1 MNYMILNIVLFQL
14 GWFAC
19 VLSAASNQ
27 PMLGA
32 IAAVIII
39 SIHLFISKQ
48 YKEEL
53 RIIAIAMVIGL
64 VWDSLIV
71 SMGWITYQSGMVFS
85 FLAPYWIVLMWALF
99 ATTLNFSMSW
109 LKGKVLLAAIF
120 GAVAGPLAYYA
131 GVKLGAVEF
140 NNVMNSLISL
150 SIGWAIFTPLLLKI
164 SKGNLSPA
172 RNLNGEVKGEVI

>member
-1 MNYMILNIVLFQL
+1 MKNIVLNIILFQL

-27 PMLGA
+27 PLIGA
-32 IAAVIII
+32 VVAVAII
-39 SIHLFISKQ
+39 SIHLFISQQ

-53 RIIAIAMVIGL
+53 RIITIAMLIGL

-71 SMGWITYQSGMVFS
+71 AMGWISYQSGMLVS
-85 FLAPYWIVLMWALF
+85 FMAPYWIVLMWALF

-109 LKGKVLLAAIF
+109 LKANLLLAALF
-120 GAVAGPLAYYA
+120 GAIAGPLAYYA
-131 GVKLGAVEF
+131 GAKLGAVEF
-140 NNVMNSLISL
+140 NNVINSLIAL

-164 SKGNLSPA
+164 AKGQLPSEMA
-172 RNLNGEVKGEVI
+172 IKGEVI